1 MSTISAFSM
10 GALYLSA
17 GIHLAC
23 SEHDRFHHFIMH
35 CIHRH
40 HSCDWGELDPED
52 FATNQSALSSGGRLC
67 SCYDVP
73 ADLGSSL
80 YRVWVITEH
89 DRSATTILLPEE
101 Y

>member
-10 GALYLSA
+10 GAMYLSS

-40 HSCDWGELDPED
+40 HSCDWGELDAED
-52 FATNQSALSSGGRLC
+52 YVSNLQALSCGARLF
-67 SCYDVP
+67 SAYDVP
-73 ADLGSSL
+73 EDLRSAHR
-80 YRVWVITEH
+80 RVWIITEH
-89 DRSATTILLPEE
+89 DRSATTILLPGE

>member
-10 GALYLSA
+10 GALYLSS

-52 FATNQSALSSGGRLC
+52 FASNQSALSTGGRLF
-67 SCYDVP
+67 SAFDVP
-73 ADLGSSL
+73 QDLISIHR
-80 YRVWVITEH
+80 RVWIITEH
-89 DRSATTILLPEE
+89 DRNTTTVLLPRE